1 LLVVSYS
8 PITPKER
15 GPLGSVILAEG
26 DWPKWLG
33 EALASED
40 ELLALLKPC
49 LDETLK
55 IWPMDQMVGDVR
67 KKAPQ
72 LVMPIYL
79 SNYQRWHGALLS
91 PLPASMIFRRLV
103 WWI

>member
-15 GPLGSVILAEG
+15 GPLGSVVLAEG
-26 DWPKWLG
+26 DWPKLLG

-49 LDETLK
+49 LDETLM
-55 IWPMDQMVGDVR
+55 IWPANQMVGNVR
-67 KKAPQ
+67 NNGPQ
-72 LVMPIYL
+72 LVMPI
-79 SNYQRWHGALLS
+79 
-91 PLPASMIFRRLV
+91 
-103 WWI
+103 